1 MNPLSIE
8 NSGIAGIAS
17 RHGYRV
23 ETLPQSLFDLDTDPS
38 ESMDVSAHHPKIVGD
53 LLDLVETF
61 RADLGD
67 TNVKH
72 GGRGCRAPGMIP

>member
-1 MNPLSIE
+1 
-8 NSGIAGIAS
+8 
-17 RHGYRV
+17 
-23 ETLPQSLFDLDTDPS
+23 
-38 ESMDVSAHHPKIVGD
+38 MDVSAHHPKIVGD